1 MIDVGVRAPY
11 SRTMNVTASAPAKI
25 NIVLAVGPARA
36 DGYHDLATVFHAV
49 DLRDTVTVE
58 PAPAGSGVTM
68 SVEGED
74 AASVPLDGSNL
85 AARAAVLLAE
95 HTGRA
100 ADVRIHINKC
110 IPVAGGMAGGSADA
124 AATLVACDALWG
136 TRKSRTQLQELGALL
151 GSDVP
156 FAVHGGTMIGQG
168 RGEKL
173 TPLLSSGQ
181 LSWVVVPVT
190 GGLSTPAVY
199 ARFDELAAD
208 SRVPQP
214 TIEDN
219 VLAALRTDDAKAL
232 APLLRNDLQSAAVSL
247 RPDLTDVLEEGMKSG
262 ALGGIVSGSGPTCVF
277 LTEDH
282 IKAKVLRVT
291 MRMRHGRA
299 LEEPGLAHLPPP
311 GYPGLPALDVTG
323 PAPGARLEE

>member
-1 MIDVGVRAPY
+1 V
-11 SRTMNVTASAPAKI
+11 NVTASAPAKI
-25 NIVLAVGPARA
+25 NIVLAVGPARQ
-36 DGYHDLATVFHAV
+36 DGYHNLATVFHAV

-58 PAPAGSGVTM
+58 PAPPGSGVSI

-85 AARAAVLLAE
+85 AGRAAVLLAE
-95 HTGRA
+95 TTGRS
-100 ADVRIHINKC
+100 ADVRIHINKQ

-136 TRKSRTQLQELGALL
+136 TRMSRAQLQTLGGQL

-173 TPLLSSGQ
+173 TPVLSSGT
-181 LSWVVVPVT
+181 LHWAVVPVT

-208 SRVPQP
+208 SRVREP
-214 TIEDN
+214 IVDDD

-232 APLLRNDLQSAAVSL
+232 APLLRNDLQAAALSL
-247 RPDLTDVLEEGMKSG
+247 RPDLAMVLEEGMKSG
-262 ALGGIVSGSGPTCVF
+262 ALAGIVSGSGPTCVF
-277 LTEDH
+277 LAEDH
-282 IKAKVLRVT
+282 IKAKVLRVALL
-291 MRMRHGRA
+291 MRRSRS
-299 LEEPGLAHLPPP
+299 LEEPGLRHLPPP
-311 GYPGLPALDVTG
+311 GYPGLPALEVTG